1 MESQTLGKEA
11 FSALVEQHQA
21 AFYRTA
27 RSILRNEQD
36 VADAVQEA
44 ICLGYA
50 ARSNLRDPQRWKAW
64 MLRILVNVC
73 YTTCRLR
80 PNAVDL
86 EAVQEYLAAPAQD
99 QTERLTLW
107 EAVSR
112 LPEQMRITVSLF
124 YYEDLSVGQIS
135 RILKISQG
143 AVRTRLSRARDQLRA
158 LLEEE

>member
-73 YTTCRLR
+73 YTTDALGGG
-80 PNAVDL
+80 L
-86 EAVQEYLAAPAQD
+86 KAA
-99 QTERLTLW
+99 
-107 EAVSR
+107 
-112 LPEQMRITVSLF
+112 
-124 YYEDLSVGQIS
+124 
-135 RILKISQG
+135 G
-143 AVRTRLSRARDQLRA
+143 ADADYREPV
-158 LLEEE
+158 LL

>member
-1 MESQTLGKEA
+1 MDKQTFSEAVQRMERSL
-11 FSALVEQHQA
+11 
-21 AFYRTA
+21 YRVAMSYTGNVPDA
-27 RSILRNEQD
+27 
-36 VADAVQEA
+36 ADAVQEA

-73 YTTCRLR
+73 YTTCRRR

-158 LLEEE
+158 LLEEK

>member
-1 MESQTLGKEA
+1 
-11 FSALVEQHQA
+11 
-21 AFYRTA
+21 
-27 RSILRNEQD
+27 
-36 VADAVQEA
+36 
-44 ICLGYA
+44 
-50 ARSNLRDPQRWKAW
+50 

-73 YTTCRLR
+73 YTTCRRR
-80 PNAVDL
+80 PNAVEL

>member
-11 FSALVEQHQA
+11 FSALVEQHQG
-21 AFYRTA
+21 TA

-73 YTTCRLR
+73 YTTCRRR